1 MGRVGDQDD
10 EGWGKSAS
18 VGFFQASQHRKR
30 CADFAEVQYEDG
42 GAVSHHVAFPL
53 RFHCSLKAIVEGTEV
68 PEDQALSEDE
78 TNKGLVLQRSFR
90 DRSFTRRRESKE
102 SSIEQDRRLR
112 QEAEARLASKFGG
125 EVVFEGISSTPA
137 KEESSD
143 SDSDSDSDSVAK
155 EEVAKEEVAT
165 EESSDSDDRDYDL
178 GQSKKEQMK
187 QKWKQNE
194 YVKLAGEIGSDMMN
208 MMKKSNLT
216 RKTKEGVKK
225 LEDKVKQERDKHA
238 HEEKKD
244 VKEVAKSSWGWLS
257 SKTKKVFTAAVNGT
271 KEYVKDIKEE
281 FGPNSKKKE
290 DSEYDSEYSYYSDYS
305 DYSEEEEKKDVKKVE
320 EVKKEEEDP
329 NEP

>member
-18 VGFFQASQHRKR
+18 VGLFQASQHRER
-30 CADFAEVQYEDG
+30 CTDFAEVQYEDG

-90 DRSFTRRRESKE
+90 DRSFTCRRESKE

-143 SDSDSDSDSVAK
+143 SDSDSDDSD
-155 EEVAKEEVAT
+155 
-165 EESSDSDDRDYDL
+165 SDSDDKKKK
-178 GQSKKEQMK
+178 SKKSAK
-187 QKWKQNE
+187 KGGK
-194 YVKLAGEIGSDMMN
+194 KGKKHSSD
-208 MMKKSNLT
+208 
-216 RKTKEGVKK
+216 
-225 LEDKVKQERDKHA
+225 D
-238 HEEKKD
+238 
-244 VKEVAKSSWGWLS
+244 SS
-257 SKTKKVFTAAVNGT
+257 
-271 KEYVKDIKEE
+271 
-281 FGPNSKKKE
+281 
-290 DSEYDSEYSYYSDYS
+290 SD
-305 DYSEEEEKKDVKKVE
+305 
-320 EVKKEEEDP
+320 
-329 NEP
+329 